1 MPSQLGILRH
11 FAVARW
17 QRRFATR
24 EQLLAWQERQLAEF
38 IKSLASN
45 SPFYRDFEP
54 ALEKLPRMNKSD
66 FIANFAALNPHGIT
80 LEEATALAIKA
91 ERDRD
96 FTPTLP
102 NGITVGLSS
111 GTSGARGVFL
121 VSREDRERWAGIVL
135 ARVLSAES
143 LRQILS
149 PWRAPLKIA
158 FFLRAD
164 SNLYRSLGSRRV
176 QFRFFDL
183 LQPLAKLARE
193 LQDYQPDVL
202 VAPATVLAELARDK
216 LVDLQPRQVVSVAE
230 VLDEAD
236 AAAIARCFGTP
247 PANVY
252 QATEGFLA
260 STCPAGNLHLNEE
273 YLHVETEWLDD
284 GKRRFHPVITDFSR
298 RSQFIVRYCLDDV
311 LSIADSP
318 CPCGRV
324 ARTIRSVDGR
334 ADEVLRFGAPVFP
347 DVLRHAFHTMEQP
360 PGFYRIEQHG
370 KLLHIMLKNPG
381 ETSEQ
386 GVSQALVRL
395 FTKLQLPMPELRYL
409 PWIDQAPGEKLRRI
423 RLVTPHPD
431 FP

>member
-1 MPSQLGILRH
+1 MARQLSILRH

-17 QRRFATR
+17 GRRFATR
-24 EQLLAWQERQLAEF
+24 EQLLAWQGRQLAAFMET
-38 IKSLASN
+38 LAAS
-45 SPFYRDFEP
+45 SPFYRGCGPF
-54 ALEKLPRMNKSD
+54 LERLPRMDKSS
-66 FIANFAALNPHGIT
+66 FMANFAALNPHGIT
-80 LEEATALAIKA
+80 LDDATALAMKA
-91 ERDRD
+91 ERDRN

-102 NGITVGLSS
+102 DGISAGLSS

-121 VSREDRERWAGIVL
+121 VSGEDRERWAGIVL
-135 ARVLSAES
+135 ARVLSRES

-183 LQPLAKLARE
+183 LQPLAKLAGE
-193 LQDYQPDVL
+193 LQDYRPDVL
-202 VAPATVLAELARDK
+202 VAPATVLLELAQGA
-216 LVDLQPRQVVSVAE
+216 LVDIHPRQVVSVAE

-236 AAAIARCFGTP
+236 AAAIARCFGTR

-260 STCPAGNLHLNEE
+260 STCRAGNLHMNEE
-273 YLHVETEWLDD
+273 YLHVETEWIDE

-298 RSQFIVRYCLDDV
+298 RSQFIVRYRLDDV
-311 LSIADSP
+311 LSIDDSP

-324 ARTIRSVDGR
+324 ARRIRSIDGR
-334 ADEVLRFGAPVFP
+334 ADEVLRLGAPVFP
-347 DVLRHAFHTMEQP
+347 DVLRHAFHCMERP

-370 KLLHIMLKNPG
+370 KVLQIMLRNPG
-381 ETSEQ
+381 ETIERE
-386 GVSQALVRL
+386 VSQALARL
-395 FTKLQLPMPELRYL
+395 FEKLQLAVPEVRYV

-423 RLVTPHPD
+423 RLITPDPGSA
-431 FP
+431 